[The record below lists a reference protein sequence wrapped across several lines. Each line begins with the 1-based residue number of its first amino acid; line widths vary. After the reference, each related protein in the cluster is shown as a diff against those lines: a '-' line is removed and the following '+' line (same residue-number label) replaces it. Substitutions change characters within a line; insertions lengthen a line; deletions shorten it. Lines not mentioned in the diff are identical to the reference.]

1 MDYLEIIGTI
11 IGVIYLI
18 LEYRA
23 NKLLWIA
30 GFIMPAIYVVVYF
43 RAGLYAD
50 FGINVYYLIASV
62 YGMLMW
68 YRGAK
73 NDSGKQAELPVVN
86 TPRSNI
92 IPLVAVFAA
101 TFVVIAFI
109 LDRFT
114 DSDVVIAD
122 SFTTALSIVGMWMLA
137 RKYLE
142 QWLVWIAVDVVSSV
156 LYIYKELYFTSAL
169 YALYT
174 IIAIFGYFKWRNLM
188 KYGNN

>member
-62 YGMLMW
+62 YGMLVW
-68 YRGAK
+68 HHGAK
-73 NDSGKQAELPVVN
+73 NDAGEQAELPIVN

-122 SFTTALSIVGMWMLA
+122 SFTTALSIVVL
-137 RKYLE
+137 RKP
-142 QWLVWIAVDVVSSV
+142 VVIGKYCLRFLTS
-156 LYIYKELYFTSAL
+156 TSAL
-169 YALYT
+169 FSL
-174 IIAIFGYFKWRNLM
+174 IADRLLPRPCRGCPPGQSPGWSHPPR
-188 KYGNN
+188 